1 VDVEP
6 RRDLGF
12 DVAQKGEILLMS
24 MTRLALR
31 QDRAR
36 SGAWRSRI
44 PFDGDHGFR
53 WMAII
58 DSV

>member
-6 RRDLGF
+6 WRDLGF

-31 QDRAR
+31 QD
-36 SGAWRSRI
+36 
-44 PFDGDHGFR
+44 
-53 WMAII
+53 
-58 DSV
+58 